1 MTSAADSRNLPPT
14 APNAGLG
21 PPAKRLPP
29 WMKVRMP
36 GGSEYIR
43 LKNLLRE
50 SDLHTV
56 CEEARCPN
64 IGECWERR
72 SATFMILG
80 DICTRRCH
88 YCAVT
93 TGKPTGLDMDEPDRV
108 ARTVQKMGLRYCVIT
123 SVNRDDLPD
132 GGSLIFAMCIRKI
145 RKLAPECR
153 VEVLIPDYNGSL
165 PALKTTVEARPAVLN
180 HNIESARRIFPK
192 VRPKGDY
199 RRSID
204 LLARVKN
211 LNPNMPTKSGII
223 VGMGEEW
230 DEVIETMED
239 LRSVGCDLL
248 TIGQYLRPS
257 TNHVAIHRFYTPE
270 EFDKLRFLGESMGFK
285 HVASG
290 PLVRSS
296 YHADDQHDAASAL
309 LGVNISNAG

>member
-1 MTSAADSRNLPPT
+1 MGAADSTNLPPP
-14 APNAGLG
+14 ASNAGLEN
-21 PPAKRLPP
+21 PPRRLPP

-36 GGSEYIR
+36 GGPEYIR

-50 SDLHTV
+50 SGLHTV

-64 IGECWERR
+64 IGECWDRR

-93 TGKPTGLDMDEPDRV
+93 TGRPTGLDMAEPDRV
-108 ARTVQKMGLRYCVIT
+108 ARAVQNMELRYCVIT

-132 GGSLIFAMCIRKI
+132 GGSLVFAMCLRRI

-165 PALKTTVEARPAVLN
+165 PALKTTVEAGPAVLN
-180 HNIESARRIFPK
+180 HNIESSRRIFPK

-204 LLARVKN
+204 LLARVKD
-211 LNPNMPTKSGII
+211 LDPNMPTKSGII
-223 VGMGEEW
+223 VGMGEAW
-230 DEVIETMED
+230 DEVMETMED
-239 LRSVGCDLL
+239 LRAVGCDLL

-257 TNHVAIHRFYTPE
+257 KNHVAIDRFYTPD
-270 EFDKLRFLGESMGFK
+270 EFDKLRMLGESMGFK

-309 LGVNISNAG
+309 LDLNIPPA

>member
-1 MTSAADSRNLPPT
+1 MTGEADLTVLPLQESTGGQNTSPS
-14 APNAGLG
+14 
-21 PPAKRLPP
+21 RLPP

-36 GGSEYIR
+36 GGPEYIR

-50 SDLHTV
+50 SELHTV

-93 TGKPTGLDMDEPDRV
+93 TGRPVGLDMAEPDRV
-108 ARTVQKMGLRYCVIT
+108 AQTVLKMGLRYCVIT
-123 SVNRDDLPD
+123 SVNRDDLLD

-145 RKLAPECR
+145 RELAPECR

-204 LLARVKN
+204 LLARVKD
-211 LNPNMPTKSGII
+211 LDPNMPTKSGII

-239 LRSVGCDLL
+239 LRSVDCDLL

-257 TNHVAIHRFYTPE
+257 KNHVAIHRFYTPA
-270 EFDKLRFLGESMGFK
+270 EFDNLRALGESMGFK

-309 LGVNISNAG
+309 LAVNSPNPG